1 VPLEFRDAVKGTGS
15 LVNFVRCYGE
25 NRLPESRHVP
35 YLFFMSR
42 RSTPQAKID
51 REAWPV
57 TVRVLVPPNGFGRN
71 DPSEWL
77 RTELGLTEF
86 ATTPARLFLNEA
98 VAYHFRS
105 VETARAFCER
115 FPMLQ
120 LADGTTS
127 CAYRSPHLPFG
138 RQWQKD

>member
-1 VPLEFRDAVKGTGS
+1 MT
-15 LVNFVRCYGE
+15 
-25 NRLPESRHVP
+25 
-35 YLFFMSR
+35 R

-57 TVRVLVPPNGFGRN
+57 TVRVLVPENGFGKN
-71 DPSEWL
+71 DPSGWL
-77 RTELGLTEF
+77 RAELGLTEF
-86 ATTPARLFLNEA
+86 AKTPAHSFLNDA

-105 VETARAFCER
+105 VEAARAFCER

-127 CAYRSPHLPFG
+127 RGYTSPHLPNG
-138 RQWQKD
+138 RREVP